1 MVPCFVE
8 VTKTLLNIWQEL
20 PPEPI
25 NLHIYMTK
33 VTLDVIGTSAS
44 QNPHCSALA
53 RTTPRDGALIETH
66 TDVNAAGYAGI
77 SGFGYAFNSL
87 QDSQGLLPTAVST
100 ILLQTEERIFQTAS
114 WWKIPFLP
122 SSRRFG
128 IALSLAAA
136 AAASS
141 GH

>member
-8 VTKTLLNIWQEL
+8 VTRTLLDIWKEL

-33 VTLDVIGTSAS
+33 VTLDVIGTD
-44 QNPHCSALA
+44 PHPLLFAH
-53 RTTPRDGALIETH
+53 RTRRAHAAHTH
-66 TDVNAAGYAGI
+66 ITHATADNAGGMAGI

-87 QDSQGLLPTAVST
+87 KDSQGLLPTAVST

-122 SSRRFG
+122 SSRRFSTP
-128 IALSLAAA
+128 LHPPVL
-136 AAASS
+136 
-141 GH
+141 